1 ISKMNVKELNEAS
14 INQQSKRILKKYE
27 IPFDESTNLA
37 SLVLIWAA
45 LDRNLLDTRA
55 LDEPM
60 LLITSLLKNPELAM
74 SLMTE
79 TDLGDEK
86 IEMELSETLEEA
98 AGQILVEILAEI
110 RARYE
115 RQ

>member
-1 ISKMNVKELNEAS
+1 MNVKELNEAS

-27 IPFDESTNLA
+27 IPFDPSTNLA

-45 LDRNLLDTRA
+45 LDRDLVDTRA
-55 LDEPM
+55 IDEPM
-60 LLITSLLKNPELAM
+60 LLLAALGKNPELAM

-79 TDLGDEK
+79 SELGDEK
-86 IEMELSETLEEA
+86 MEMELSETLEEA
-98 AGQILVEILAEI
+98 AAEMLEEILAGI
-110 RARYE
+110 RARDV